1 VSVFAVDGKP
11 LRALSVADFRAK
23 YDSGKGES
31 DRIRQDDR
39 PGSQADSIK
48 HPASN
53 PGAQHDVHTKTDVFR
68 AFVPKDFDDLRQIGK
83 CRENS
88 SDVSENVEIQSDQ
101 ANVGKSF
108 VALLRPIASSSAWL
122 SLKLIRRVRFVP
134 NLQAAD

>member
-1 VSVFAVDGKP
+1 
-11 LRALSVADFRAK
+11 
-23 YDSGKGES
+23 
-31 DRIRQDDR
+31 
-39 PGSQADSIK
+39 
-48 HPASN
+48 
-53 PGAQHDVHTKTDVFR
+53 
-68 AFVPKDFDDLRQIGK
+68 VPKDFDDLRQIGK